1 MTDFQEDPADP
12 RPEAPEPPADGEC
25 CNSGCDVCVM
35 DFYTEELHA
44 YRAELAAWE
53 ARQLTRAEG

>member
-1 MTDFQEDPADP
+1 MTEQDMERDDP

-25 CNSGCDVCVM
+25 CESGCDVCVM

-53 ARQLTRAEG
+53 ARQVQRKQD

>member
-1 MTDFQEDPADP
+1 MERDDP
-12 RPEAPEPPADGEC
+12 RPAAPEPPADGEC
-25 CNSGCDVCVM
+25 CESGCDVCVM

-53 ARQLTRAEG
+53 ARQVQRKQD